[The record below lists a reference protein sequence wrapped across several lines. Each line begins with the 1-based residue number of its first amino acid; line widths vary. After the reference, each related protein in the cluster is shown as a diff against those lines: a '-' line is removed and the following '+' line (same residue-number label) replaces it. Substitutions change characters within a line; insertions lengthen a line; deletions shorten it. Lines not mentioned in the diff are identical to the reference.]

1 MAEHQYTPEELALL
15 GLNAQLLALS
25 DDTTVAGRFILL
37 GTDGRIVANGSLSD
51 RDVAA
56 ATEALACLIA
66 ARKAMQESTGPAV
79 YDRLPKVQ
87 IDPLLENELEEYCI
101 GLDTQHLVEMAKLD
115 PKAAVAAFDE
125 ITSDTDGNEAL

>member
-15 GLNAQLLALS
+15 GLNEQLLALS

-37 GTDGRIVANGSLSD
+37 SSDGRIVANGSLSD

-66 ARKAMQESTGPAV
+66 ARKAMQEEQA
-79 YDRLPKVQ
+79 
-87 IDPLLENELEEYCI
+87 
-101 GLDTQHLVEMAKLD
+101 
-115 PKAAVAAFDE
+115 AAV
-125 ITSDTDGNEAL
+125 DTLPEVEADDVTAMVVALEDFANGGQA